1 VQNAHHAKSHNVK
14 YDPDIFWSKIN
25 LEKERVI
32 GGKKGLEAKGKRRK
46 KEKKQHR

>member
-32 GGKKGLEAKGKRRK
+32 GGKKDRKQKKKGGKRK
-46 KEKKQHR
+46 KNIDK